1 MSVSQCISPL
11 CYTYAGTTGT
21 SSSVTAACSAVA
33 ALVGVCLAAAVGF
46 LYWKKSRAAVAA
58 RSMVSFDMS
67 EIYSS
72 DGVVASAG
80 HNTNTARL
88 PSPARAM

>member
-1 MSVSQCISPL
+1 MSMSQYISPL
-11 CYTYAGTTGT
+11 CRTYAGTTGT
-21 SSSVTAACSAVA
+21 SSSITAACSAVA

-72 DGVVASAG
+72 DGVVASSG
-80 HNTNTARL
+80 HNAARL